1 MRIMTKGTVKVDG
14 EHYPPDRELEVSA
27 EVAEELVAAGAAEI
41 LDQNTASEETQ
52 PEPQDQEPEAEPAP
66 VENGVDPAL
75 LRAVR
80 TVLAAAGDNDSTLL
94 TQDGRPKVGA
104 VEDVLGRKPGVE
116 EIQTAMEAIEAEER
130 R

>member
-1 MRIMTKGTVKVDG
+1 MKIRTIGTVKVEGVHHPHNKEMD
-14 EHYPPDRELEVSA
+14 VSA

-41 LDQNTASEETQ
+41 LEAAAAPET
-52 PEPQDQEPEAEPAP
+52 EPQAPKTEAGSAP
-66 VENGVDPAL
+66 KEAGVDPAL

-94 TQDGRPKVGA
+94 TQDRRPKVGA
-104 VEDVLGRKPGVE
+104 VEDVLGRKPSVE
-116 EIQTAMEAIEAEER
+116 EVQTAMEAIEAEER